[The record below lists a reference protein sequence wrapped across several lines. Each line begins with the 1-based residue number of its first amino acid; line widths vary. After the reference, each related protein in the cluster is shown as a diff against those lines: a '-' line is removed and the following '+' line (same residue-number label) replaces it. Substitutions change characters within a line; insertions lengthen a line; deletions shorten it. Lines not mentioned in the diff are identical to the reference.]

1 MSSISIYYN
10 KIDYSHFWSLHLT
23 LACSFFTTCV
33 FFKLHTRI
41 CLNSR
46 HLFFFIL
53 GSFSFGPNYNYFR
66 EVLPFSFHRSKKRIF
81 AESLSSSQTMLQS
94 SKFTINQAT
103 PLFPLR
109 TLQSFFNSPSPTSS
123 HIKMKRMSDYA
134 KSFCFL
140 KSRIRVHYHW
150 KPSTM
155 ATSQV
160 HLLELNVV
168 HCRETVRM
176 RLLRFWEALNVKK
189 AGELMVID
197 MLLINATVSRNLI
210 SIFSLRFRVF

>member
-81 AESLSSSQTMLQS
+81 GESLSSSQTMLQS

-134 KSFCFL
+134 KSFRFS
-140 KSRIRVHYHW
+140 KSKIRVHYHW

-155 ATSQV
+155 VTSQV

-168 HCRETVRM
+168 HTAERPFGWDYFDFGRPLMWKRPVSWWWSTWCLLM
-176 RLLRFWEALNVKK
+176 RRS
-189 AGELMVID
+189 AGTLFQFLV
-197 MLLINATVSRNLI
+197 
-210 SIFSLRFRVF
+210 